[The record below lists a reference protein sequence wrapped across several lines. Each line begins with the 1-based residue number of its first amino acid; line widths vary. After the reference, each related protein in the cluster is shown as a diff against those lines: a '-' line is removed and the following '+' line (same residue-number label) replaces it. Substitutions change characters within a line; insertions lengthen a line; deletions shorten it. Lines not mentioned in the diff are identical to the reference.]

1 MMEEYRNSV
10 DEQHASE
17 QLIQDTLAKMQQEVV
32 QPQRTVMQMYA
43 HPVQQKAKK
52 KVWKWVVT
60 IAATAACLGIVFGVY
75 RMNGEEK
82 ISYVRVQSTEEIGN
96 GVYLGGDME
105 QPESL
110 ASGVRKKQLAG
121 SYQLPQGILDAEP
134 WEIDGTSVLFGYD
147 PDEEICYAAYQEDG
161 VWILLYSSRLDK
173 EAFGDAV
180 TACLQE

>member
-10 DEQHASE
+10 NEQHASE
-17 QLIQDTLAKMQQEVV
+17 QLIQDTLVKMQQAVE
-32 QPQRTVMQMYA
+32 QPQQIQMYGQ
-43 HPVQQKAKK
+43 PMCKQTQK
-52 KVWKWVVT
+52 KVWKWMIT
-60 IAATAACLGIVFGVY
+60 IAAAAACVGIAFGIS

-134 WEIDGTSVLFGYD
+134 WEIDGISVLFGYD

-173 EAFGDAV
+173 EAFADAV
-180 TACLQE
+180 TANLQK